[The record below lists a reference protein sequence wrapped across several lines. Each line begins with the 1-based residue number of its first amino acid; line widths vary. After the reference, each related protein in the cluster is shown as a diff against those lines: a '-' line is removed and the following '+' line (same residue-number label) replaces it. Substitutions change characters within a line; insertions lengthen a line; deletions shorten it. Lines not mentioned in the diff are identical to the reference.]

1 MDIQALNNVSSGLN
15 IASASTP
22 NRARASGEAEASA
35 SSLQELP
42 KASTTPP
49 SEAQLNEAVK
59 ATNDFVQSVNS
70 NVEFT
75 IDKDTGKNVIKVIDT
90 TTKEVIRQFPS
101 EEMLSIAKAL
111 TQIQG
116 LLIQQ
121 KA

>member
-1 MDIQALNNVSSGLN
+1 MDIQALNNTGSGLN

-35 SSLQELP
+35 SLQELH
-42 KASTTPP
+42 KASTAPP